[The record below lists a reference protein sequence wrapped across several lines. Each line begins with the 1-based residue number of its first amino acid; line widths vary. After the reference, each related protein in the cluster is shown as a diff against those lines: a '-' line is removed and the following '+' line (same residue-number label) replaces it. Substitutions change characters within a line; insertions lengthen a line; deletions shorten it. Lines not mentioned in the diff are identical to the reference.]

1 MTTQK
6 ILRGLGSFLVPFVI
20 MLAIWHSLAIA
31 PFGDNNLLVSDIGTQ
46 YLEFM
51 SLFKRFF
58 DEGVSLYSFSNGIG
72 GSIEALSGYYL
83 ISPYNLICLLF
94 QDENLPIAL
103 IWIITAKIATMG
115 STMYYYLTR
124 HFNQPSFATI
134 IFSTSYSLCGF
145 VVAYSLNFMWLDAL
159 ILLPLVTFGLEKLW
173 RKETGSLYG
182 ISLFA
187 TIMTNYYL
195 GYMVCIYAVI
205 YSVYLYWLA
214 HPEKGAWRPKVLWQE
229 WRKFIVVSFLAG
241 IATSFILLPSLVG
254 MLRTAKTNF
263 DPLSFAPTPRFAL
276 SAFGELGI
284 GTYEFEDRLQ
294 HLPTMYSGIL
304 MVLLFISY
312 FFCQKISKRE
322 RKGTFFLMLAL
333 FLSFIVQLI
342 NTVWH
347 MFQSPAGFPYRNVF
361 IFSLLMIRFGYAA
374 WLKLDK
380 EQLTQT
386 LVKSAG
392 VFSILLLLAP
402 LSANIEGTA
411 NERWFI
417 KNELVSNTAY
427 LGYSLALIWLYALLI
442 IILKR
447 KNYQWL
453 IGVIACLT
461 FFELGFNYQHALNAI
476 PFGSQSKFA
485 KFYENQSEL
494 IDELNASPTLWRINE
509 KTDQNNDGFS
519 IAYNSYNDS
528 FLYNFADI
536 SSYTSTLEKDVLDT
550 LVNLGIYSRNVRRFT
565 YVDENPVLN
574 LLLNVRYSIK
584 PQELEDRAAFKKSH
598 NLHVYE
604 NSEALGMGLLLE
616 DSQVKL
622 QPNKVIDNQESILQS
637 LKKQEKHYFQPAKM
651 TMGEKPNTFT
661 LETTESGKLFM
672 YLPKV
677 YWKNVD
683 ELLINGKKHQTAIG
697 IQTNQLFNLGYFK
710 AGEQVTVELK
720 GKKDF
725 NFKQAEIATLDEANF
740 NQLLADKHQFAFD
753 LKGQRDDQL
762 RGTLN
767 VEEDN
772 QTVYLSIPYDDAWKV
787 YIDNQKVKTK
797 KVFGSFLSVTVP
809 KKGEHQIRLVY
820 RPTAPVVGGIVSIVV
835 MTGVIGY
842 YVVYKPLARRK
853 EAEKS
858 TK

>member
-1 MTTQK
+1 MTRQK
-6 ILRGLGSFLVPFVI
+6 FLRGLGSFLVPFVI
-20 MLAIWHSLAIA
+20 MLLIWHSLAIA

-83 ISPYNLICLLF
+83 ISPYNLICLFF
-94 QDENLPIAL
+94 QDKNLPIAL

-115 STMYYYLTR
+115 STMYYYLAR
-124 HFNQPSFATI
+124 HFGKPSFTTI

-173 RKETGSLYG
+173 RKETGALYG
-182 ISLFA
+182 LSLFA
-187 TIMTNYYL
+187 TIVTNYYL
-195 GYMVCIYAVI
+195 GYMVCLYAVI
-205 YSVYLYWLA
+205 YSVYLYWLG
-214 HPEKGAWRPKVLWQE
+214 HPEKGAWKLKTLWRE
-229 WRKFIVVSFLAG
+229 WQKFFVVSFLAG

-304 MVLLFISY
+304 MVLLFITY
-312 FFCQKISKRE
+312 FFCKQIDKRE
-322 RKGTFFLMLAL
+322 KKGTFFLMLAL

-361 IFSLLMIRFGYAA
+361 IFSLLMIRFAYAA

-380 EQLTQT
+380 EQVTQT
-386 LVKSAG
+386 LVKAAG
-392 VFSILLLLAP
+392 VFTILLLLAP
-402 LSANIEGTA
+402 VSVNFERSLS
-411 NERWFI
+411 ERWFI
-417 KNELVSNTAY
+417 KNELIGNTAY
-427 LGYSLALIWLYALLI
+427 LWYSLLLIWLYVFLLI
-442 IILKR
+442 VMKR
-447 KNYQWL
+447 KNYHWL
-453 IGVIACLT
+453 IGIIACVT
-461 FFELGFNYQHALNAI
+461 FFELGFNYQQSLRAV

-485 KFYENQSEL
+485 DFYDNQSEL
-494 IDELNASPTLWRINE
+494 IEGLNSSPTLWRINE
-509 KTDQNNDGFS
+509 KTDQKNDGFS

-574 LLLNVRYSIK
+574 LLLNIRYSIK
-584 PQELEDRAAFKKSH
+584 PQDIDDREAIKQSH
-598 NLHVYE
+598 NLYVYE
-604 NSEALGMGLLLE
+604 NTEALGMGLLLE

-622 QPNKVIDNQESILQS
+622 QPNKVIENQESILQA

-651 TMGEKPNTFT
+651 TLGTTPNTFT
-661 LETTESGKLFM
+661 LETTENGKLFM

-683 ELLINGKKHQTAIG
+683 ELLVNGKKHQTAIG
-697 IQTNQLFNLGYFK
+697 IQTNQLFNLGDFE

-725 NFKQAEIATLDEANF
+725 NFKQAEIATLDETNF
-740 NQLLADKHQFAFD
+740 DQLLNDKYEFAFD

-767 VEEDN
+767 AEEDN

-787 YIDNQKVKTK
+787 YIDNQQVETN
-797 KVFGSFLSVTVP
+797 KVFGSFLSVNVP
-809 KKGEHQIRLVY
+809 KKGSHQIRLVY

-835 MTGVIGY
+835 MIGVIGY
-842 YVVYKPLARRK
+842 YVVYKPLIKRK
-853 EAEKS
+853 GAEKS